1 MRPPTWE
8 IEFFSVPG
16 PSPFLIVRIGTER
29 REDGHDMKSGVVPE
43 GHAAWLQW
51 LYLPARSGAL
61 GVGHFSALP
70 THSALRVDT
79 CLAS

>member
-1 MRPPTWE
+1 
-8 IEFFSVPG
+8 
-16 PSPFLIVRIGTER
+16 
-29 REDGHDMKSGVVPE
+29 MKSGVVPE